1 MNIIKPLIIK
11 TMQTITEIQIENL
24 ISKIFE
30 TLINLPYLDKD
41 NWIQERGLG
50 EIGETQD
57 EAERIVM
64 EWVEENKIEII

>member
-1 MNIIKPLIIK
+1 
-11 TMQTITEIQIENL
+11 MQTITEIQIENL

-30 TLINLPYLDKD
+30 TLINLPYLDED

-64 EWVEENKIEII
+64 EWVTENKIEII

>member
-1 MNIIKPLIIK
+1 
-11 TMQTITEIQIENL
+11 MQTITEIQIENL